1 MRILYIM
8 TLLGAL
14 TALAAFPVLAENST
28 KAGGYV
34 IHHNAFSADT
44 LSPDVAKAYGIQ
56 RSKYRGL
63 LNVSVI
69 KEEAGTTG
77 TPTPARVEV
86 NTVNLTGQKSRIS
99 MRELKDQG
107 AIYYIGEL
115 PVHDQQTVNFV
126 IDVTPE
132 GSTETFSTK
141 LSQQF
146 FTE

>member
-1 MRILYIM
+1 MRIPHIII
-8 TLLGAL
+8 LLGAL
-14 TALAAFPVLAENST
+14 MALVALPVLAENST

-77 TPTPARVEV
+77 ASTPARVEV
-86 NTVNLTGQKSRIS
+86 NTVNLTGQKSRIP

-107 AIYYIGEL
+107 ASYYFGEF
-115 PVHDQQTVNFV
+115 PVQDQQTVSFV

-132 GSTETFSTK
+132 GSTETYSTK